1 MRPRALAGIV
11 AIAALTATAPAAGAA
26 CSVAGRS
33 LPGAGRLEWK
43 PTGWAPLRTRGL
55 PGIPVARTGST
66 LILSSVTSIDG
77 RRRHGLAAVN
87 MRTGRVLPFD
97 PDIPSGRF
105 FIEMA
110 ASPTTVY
117 VGVGTFDEGREGL
130 KEIKAFDLRT
140 GAPLPAFAPPDF
152 VDGLLGGMVFAGGR
166 LIMAGAPPFGAG
178 TNLGAYDPTTGAP
191 VWSDQLDWSPRS
203 LVTDGTRL
211 FVGEEPPVPDSHG
224 IKAYE
229 VATGAAI
236 PGWGAT
242 LPART
247 ARTTVFGVDATHVFA
262 FTGSRQR
269 AEMLTVSQ
277 SDGRR
282 ASLRRLPSN
291 AVELREGTRRTIYG
305 RIRVQ
310 PRGGGPK
317 LIIGAVFDTTGK
329 LIGTVCSR
337 YQVLAQIDDRHLLA
351 SETLSDQRSARIVEL
366 VRPRR

>member
-1 MRPRALAGIV
+1 MRTRALAGIV
-11 AIAALTATAPAAGAA
+11 AVVVLAAAAPAAGAA
-26 CSVAGRS
+26 CSVAGRPM
-33 LPGAGRLEWK
+33 PGAGRLEWK
-43 PTGWAPLRTRGL
+43 PSGWGPVRTRGL

-66 LILSSVTSIDG
+66 LILSGVTSIDG
-77 RRRHGLAAVN
+77 RRRHGLAALN

-97 PDIPSGRF
+97 PVIPGNRF
-105 FIEMA
+105 FVEMA

-152 VDGLLGGMVFAGGR
+152 GEGLLGGMVLAGGR
-166 LIMAGAPPFGAG
+166 LIMAGGPPFGAG
-178 TNLGAYDPTTGAP
+178 TNLGAYDPSTGAP
-191 VWSDQLDWSPRS
+191 VWRDQLDWSPRS

-211 FVGEEPPVPDSHG
+211 FLGEEPPVPDSHG
-224 IKAYE
+224 IKAFDA
-229 VATGAAI
+229 ATGAAI

-282 ASLRRLPSN
+282 VSLRRLPSN

-351 SETLSDQRSARIVEL
+351 TESLSDQRSARIVEL
-366 VRPRR
+366 VRPR